1 MTLLYLIGRYIR
13 LHEEKRTYTRSK
25 LVGAYLVISLACI
38 ALNGA
43 LYVVTGT
50 VQNRFARDNTLFTI
64 AASVCIFLLFKEIHF
79 ESKWVNA
86 VASHVPAVFTMEW
99 TLRGII
105 TAYMFNYLAWNESN
119 WHELILLGICV
130 LLIVMGTII
139 DWLRLTIFGRIE
151 EKLADALY
159 AFWLKVG
166 KLGGKV
172 LAKLGLLD

>member
-1 MTLLYLIGRYIR
+1 M
-13 LHEEKRTYTRSK
+13 
-25 LVGAYLVISLACI
+25 
-38 ALNGA
+38 
-43 LYVVTGT
+43 
-50 VQNRFARDNTLFTI
+50 DNTLFTI
-64 AASVCIFLLFKEIHF
+64 AAAVCVFLIFKEIHF
-79 ESKWVNA
+79 ENKWINTA
-86 VASHVPAVFTMEW
+86 ASHVPAAFTVEW
-99 TLRGII
+99 TLRGVI

-119 WHELILLGICV
+119 CHQVILLGISV
-130 LLIVMGTII
+130 LLIVMGIVI